1 MPNTRST
8 PRPTKRRKTILIV
21 IALLIA
27 TPLFLV
33 AYNYIDMRINK
44 PLGTG
49 SDFLFI
55 KQETVRSPFI
65 STESFYYATD
75 VPPEEFASKFEGWR
89 TGSLTGGESYT
100 HVKILDD
107 SNRRSYA
114 LYYTKGYL
122 TARVSHVETP
132 VTDFKNRKYIVKLYG
147 TSMYYLN
154 PSNIHWSMKDQIQ
167 QDIQRNYIR

>member
-1 MPNTRST
+1 MVHPRST

-33 AYNYIDMRINK
+33 GYNYIDMRINK
-44 PLGTG
+44 PLGNG

-55 KQETVRSPFI
+55 KQEITTPPAVP
-65 STESFYYATD
+65 TETFYYATD
-75 VPPEEFASKFEGWR
+75 VPPEEFASKFEGWKIKG
-89 TGSLTGGESYT
+89 TDGSLISIVRGSNWANIHYSTP
-100 HVKILDD
+100 DD
-107 SNRRSYA
+107 YNNGH
-114 LYYTKGYL
+114 GYGNL
-122 TARVSHVETP
+122 SVS
-132 VTDFKNRKYIVKLYG
+132 DFKNKKYIIQIHGV
-147 TSMYYLN
+147 SMYYLN